1 MKPSLVA
8 LAGPLL
14 GEVIALTDEPLT
26 IGRDAANRLHP
37 GDLSLSRQHCT
48 VAVDDGRMTLT
59 DYDSLNGSFVNGVP
73 VRARILEHGDQVK
86 IGESVFLFL
95 HHDASVSA
103 PWTIEPDD
111 RVSVPTVKLRK
122 EDALYFQSDQILEAF
137 PPTPRRALDLHV
149 LLRISAAI
157 GSMKNAEDLERA
169 LLTLVLEAVP
179 AEHAAILLSEPEDAD
194 FTSVVAR
201 ARCGDGAMQISRT
214 IVRHVMEQRTAFL
227 SNDPTAND
235 AFRGAQSLIAT
246 LWGAFIQ
253 PA

>member
-59 DYDSLNGSFVNGVP
+59 DHDSLNGSFVNGVP

-111 RVSVPTVKLRK
+111 RV
-122 EDALYFQSDQILEAF
+122 
-137 PPTPRRALDLHV
+137 
-149 LLRISAAI
+149 RI
-157 GSMKNAEDLERA
+157 ERA
-169 LLTLVLEAVP
+169 TPSFKLVEMPGRGYYRTLREKLGWGGSLRMN
-179 AEHAAILLSEPEDAD
+179 HY
-194 FTSVVAR
+194 
-201 ARCGDGAMQISRT
+201 
-214 IVRHVMEQRTAFL
+214 
-227 SNDPTAND
+227 PT
-235 AFRGAQSLIAT
+235 
-246 LWGAFIQ
+246 
-253 PA
+253 